1 MPISKNAAGRFAK
14 KPKPSRRQRL
24 KNAKTKKAM
33 PLRTADPV
41 RTILMKSK
49 GNGAEPMMR
58 KRAQTDGGVKSPSN
72 NTLMTS
78 NGMITLLMQWSPLGL
93 FLRQQ
98 AFLADVMGHFAR
110 PKALPSG

>member
-1 MPISKNAAGRFAK
+1 MPISKGAAGRVAK
-14 KPKPSRRQRL
+14 KPGRRKQH
-24 KNAKTKKAM
+24 KNTKTKKAM

-49 GNGAEPMMR
+49 KNGAEPMMR
-58 KRAQTDGGVKSPSN
+58 KRAQRDAGGGSPSN
-72 NTLMTS
+72 STLMTS
-78 NGMITLLMQWSPLGL
+78 NGMMTLLMQWSPLGV

-110 PKALPSG
+110 PKALPTG